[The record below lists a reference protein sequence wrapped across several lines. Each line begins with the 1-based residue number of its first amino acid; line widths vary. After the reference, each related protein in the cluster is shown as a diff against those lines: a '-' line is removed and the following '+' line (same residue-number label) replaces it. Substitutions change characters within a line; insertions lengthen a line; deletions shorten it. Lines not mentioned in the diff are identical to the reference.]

1 VRCACDP
8 CFTGSETYVRGLS
21 LGNNN
26 LGGTLPDSLRKFF
39 INFGLFDLSQ
49 NQLSG
54 TLPDDVWGIKN
65 AWTFDLSDNRFSGA
79 LPFAILDV
87 GPSEIDLSNNH
98 FTEFGP
104 GDRDDSDAFSVRFI
118 DLPGNRLT
126 TFPPPS
132 WLDAGIDFGL
142 EAIDLS
148 SNEFASGVEIDQ
160 EIPSRLRRLNLADNR
175 IESIEGLS
183 GTSFPELEEL
193 DLSNNL
199 IEQWPLS
206 GFFPALKTLLM
217 PNNFL
222 RTAWPEADPGFV
234 RLDELVLRN
243 NRIEGFLPEWFD
255 ELEIESIDLDNN
267 SIEGSL
273 RPLFAAL
280 VDEPSDSVRLYA
292 ANNLLNGDL
301 PIWFN
306 FDHFAVR
313 YSGPHLDLCGNRLPL
328 GNVEL
333 VNKANIYQRG
343 GDLASCQLT
352 QRHPMGPE
360 MSGSWFDPMGS
371 GEGITQMLLDNGVVL
386 SYWFTYPRS
395 GRINASPELQIDQ
408 AWYFGISR
416 PNGSGYR
423 VRPMLTTRGR
433 FGAGLDELRE
443 DATWIDWHQR
453 EQDAAQFFYSGIG
466 FPIFDMDGYFEEFVF
481 DDRYLR
487 YARLSQLAGTNCQNQ
502 AAHQWISGAWY
513 DPDRDGEGF
522 IVEAVGADRAIV
534 YWFTYA
540 AEGAPRQAWMTGDGR
555 FVDNTIHIDA
565 LYRPI
570 GAAFGEDFDPA
581 DVDLNHWGSLII
593 EFDDDLSGTVAFSS
607 IDPNYA
613 SGSFP
618 ISRLARPMLADCT
631 NN

>member
-206 GFFPALKTLLM
+206 GFFPALEALLM

-222 RTAWPEADPGFV
+222 GTAWPENGPGFV
-234 RLDELVLRN
+234 RLEKLVLRN
-243 NRIEGFLPEWFD
+243 NRIEGVLPEWFD
-255 ELEIESIDLDNN
+255 DLEIETLDLDNN

-280 VDEPSDSVRLYA
+280 VDEPSDSVRLNA
-292 ANNLLNGDL
+292 A
-301 PIWFN
+301 
-306 FDHFAVR
+306 
-313 YSGPHLDLCGNRLPL
+313 
-328 GNVEL
+328 
-333 VNKANIYQRG
+333 
-343 GDLASCQLT
+343 
-352 QRHPMGPE
+352 
-360 MSGSWFDPMGS
+360 
-371 GEGITQMLLDNGVVL
+371 
-386 SYWFTYPRS
+386 
-395 GRINASPELQIDQ
+395 
-408 AWYFGISR
+408 
-416 PNGSGYR
+416 
-423 VRPMLTTRGR
+423 
-433 FGAGLDELRE
+433 
-443 DATWIDWHQR
+443 ATW
-453 EQDAAQFFYSGIG
+453 
-466 FPIFDMDGYFEEFVF
+466 
-481 DDRYLR
+481 LR
-487 YARLSQLAGTNCQNQ
+487 VS
-502 AAHQWISGAWY
+502 
-513 DPDRDGEGF
+513 
-522 IVEAVGADRAIV
+522 
-534 YWFTYA
+534 
-540 AEGAPRQAWMTGDGR
+540 
-555 FVDNTIHIDA
+555 
-565 LYRPI
+565 
-570 GAAFGEDFDPA
+570 
-581 DVDLNHWGSLII
+581 
-593 EFDDDLSGTVAFSS
+593 
-607 IDPNYA
+607 
-613 SGSFP
+613 
-618 ISRLARPMLADCT
+618 
-631 NN
+631 